1 MKKGIIFDV
10 DGVLVDSMPYHAMA
24 WIEAFAT
31 VGIEIKESEIYEIE
45 GSNHIG
51 VVNLIFKK
59 YGKVPESGDYEDL
72 LLKKRTH
79 FMNNNN
85 SQPFENMQE
94 CLKTLKNTYKLAV
107 ASGADRTIVTSLMT
121 KFYPDIFDAIVSG
134 EDVKHGKPDPE
145 PYITAAGMLGID
157 PKDCIVIENAPLG
170 VLSAKNAGM
179 YCIAVPTYLSPD
191 KLKDADLLLDSHK
204 TLVDYLNKL
213 EATD

>member
-107 ASGADRTIVTSLMT
+107 ASGADRTIVTSLIS

-134 EDVKHGKPDPE
+134 EDVKYGKPDPE
-145 PYITAAGMLGID
+145 PYITAASMLGVD

-179 YCIAVPTYLSPD
+179 YCVAVPTYLSPD
-191 KLKDADLLLDSHK
+191 KLKDADLLLDNHK
-204 TLVDYLNKL
+204 ALVDYLNKL
-213 EATD
+213 IATD